1 MQTDLRRAYL
11 IELVGTFGLVFF
23 SAGVVCINYLA
34 VPLGRPFGSSLNM
47 YQPGLT
53 GVALTQGLILAVL
66 LTITLPI
73 SGGYL
78 NPAVTVMLWTMNRL
92 DTRRMSWF
100 LGAQLLGS
108 FLAGL
113 CLRYTFHLDL
123 LQSARFGTPHLND
136 LAYHEIH
143 QRTLFAGTGVELVLT
158 FFVVLAMFCLARKKA
173 LIGSATDQDE
183 ALRTG
188 LAAGAAATA
197 ATLVGF
203 SLTGAALNPARWFGP
218 AVWEAWLGPAS
229 VRGGPF
235 VDVLVFIAGPTLGA
249 LLAGL
254 FYFWIYRPALPDKT

>member
-34 VPLGRPFGSSLNM
+34 VPFGQPFDSPLNQH
-47 YQPGLT
+47 QPGLA
-53 GVALTQGLILAVL
+53 GVALAQGLILAVL
-66 LTITLPI
+66 LSITLPV

-78 NPAVTVMLWTMNRL
+78 NPAVTVMLWTMNRM

-113 CLRYTFHLDL
+113 CLRYTFHVDL
-123 LQSARFGTPHLND
+123 LQSARFGTPHLKIE
-136 LAYHEIH
+136 AYHEIS

-173 LIGSATDQDE
+173 LTASQLDQDE
-183 ALRTG
+183 ARR
-188 LAAGAAATA
+188 AAWAGGAAATA

-218 AVWEAWLGPAS
+218 AVWEAWVIGET

-254 FYFWIYRPALPDKT
+254 FYFWIYRPALPDKP